1 MSRTAGAKNETVQND
16 YFGKFFAPTEDE
28 LIMMGMKKKPAL
40 PKVVKVCRPQ
50 HYGSR
55 ACMWV
60 TEWVDERTYEAYVQ
74 KYQGLEVLKDKR
86 RKKNE

>member
-1 MSRTAGAKNETVQND
+1 MSRTAGSKNEGPHE
-16 YFGKFFAPTEDE
+16 YFGKWIRPTEDE
-28 LIMMGMKKKPAL
+28 LEAMGMRKRPAL

-74 KYQGLEVLKDKR
+74 KYQGLETLADKR
-86 RKKNE
+86 RKKHE

>member
-1 MSRTAGAKNETVQND
+1 MPRGGEQGTVHD
-16 YFGKFFAPTEDE
+16 HFGKWIRPTEAE
-28 LIMMGMKKKPAL
+28 LEAMGMRKRPAM

-60 TEWVDERTYEAYVQ
+60 TEWVDDKTFERYQQ
-74 KYQGLEVLKDKR
+74 KYPHMEVLVDKR
-86 RKKNE
+86 RKKE

>member
-1 MSRTAGAKNETVQND
+1 MSKGEWNGMDST
-16 YFGKFFAPTEDE
+16 YSGKIFRPTEDE

-60 TEWVDERTYEAYVQ
+60 TEWVDERTYEVYLER
-74 KYQGLEVLKDKR
+74 YQTMETLADKR

>member
-1 MSRTAGAKNETVQND
+1 MPRGGGHGMAHT
-16 YFGKFFAPTEDE
+16 YFGKFFLPTEE
-28 LIMMGMKKKPAL
+28 EREMMGMKKKPAL

-60 TEWVDERTYEAYVQ
+60 TEWVDERTYEVYLER
-74 KYQGLEVLKDKR
+74 YQTMETLADKR
-86 RKKNE
+86 RKKHE

>member
-1 MSRTAGAKNETVQND
+1 MSKGEWNGMDST
-16 YFGKFFAPTEDE
+16 YSGKIFRPTEDE
-28 LIMMGMKKKPAL
+28 LIMMGMRKRPAL

-60 TEWVDERTYEAYVQ
+60 TEWVDERTYEVYLER
-74 KYQGLEVLKDKR
+74 YQTMETLADKR

>member
-1 MSRTAGAKNETVQND
+1 MSRTAGSMKDGPHE
-16 YFGKFFAPTEDE
+16 YFGKWIRPTEDE
-28 LIMMGMKKKPAL
+28 LEAMGMRKRPAL

-60 TEWVDERTYEAYVQ
+60 TEWVDAKTFEQYLERYPAM
-74 KYQGLEVLKDKR
+74 EVVKDR
-86 RKKNE
+86 RKKKNG

>member
-1 MSRTAGAKNETVQND
+1 MSRTAGAKNETAQND
-16 YFGKFFAPTEDE
+16 YLGKYFRPTEEE
-28 LIMMGMKKKPAL
+28 LQMMGMKKKLAP

-74 KYQGLEVLKDKR
+74 KYQGLETLADKR
-86 RKKNE
+86 RKKHE

>member
-1 MSRTAGAKNETVQND
+1 MPRGGEQGTVHD
-16 YFGKFFAPTEDE
+16 HFGKFFLPTEDE
-28 LIMMGMKKKPAL
+28 LEAMGMRKRPAL

-60 TEWVDERTYEAYVQ
+60 TEWVDERTYEAYMQ
-74 KYQGLEVLKDKR
+74 KYQGMEVLKDKR
-86 RKKNE
+86 R

>member
-1 MSRTAGAKNETVQND
+1 MPRGGEQGTVHD
-16 YFGKFFAPTEDE
+16 HFGKWIRPTEDE
-28 LIMMGMKKKPAL
+28 LEAMGMRKRPAL

-60 TEWVDERTYEAYVQ
+60 TEWVDERTYEVYLER
-74 KYQGLEVLKDKR
+74 YQTMETLADKR
-86 RKKNE
+86 RKKHE

>member
-1 MSRTAGAKNETVQND
+1 MPRGGEQGTVHD
-16 YFGKFFAPTEDE
+16 HFGKWIRPTEDE
-28 LIMMGMKKKPAL
+28 LEAMGMRKRPAL

-60 TEWVDERTYEAYVQ
+60 TEWVDERTYEVYLER
-74 KYQGLEVLKDKR
+74 YQTMETLADKR

>member
-1 MSRTAGAKNETVQND
+1 MPRGGGPGMAHT
-16 YFGKFFAPTEDE
+16 YFGKFFLPTEE
-28 LIMMGMKKKPAL
+28 EREMMGMKKKPAL

-60 TEWVDERTYEAYVQ
+60 TEWVDERTYEVYLER
-74 KYQGLEVLKDKR
+74 YQTMETLADKR
-86 RKKNE
+86 RKKHE

>member
-1 MSRTAGAKNETVQND
+1 MSRTAGSKNEGPHE
-16 YFGKFFAPTEDE
+16 YFGKFFRPTEDE
-28 LIMMGMKKKPAL
+28 LEAMGMKKKPAL

-60 TEWVDERTYEAYVQ
+60 TEWVDAKTYELYTQ
-74 KYQGLEVLKDKR
+74 RYPTMEVVEDKR
-86 RKKNE
+86 RRKEHE